1 VLNLP
6 THGDEQKNDE
16 VAVGRVS
23 RGVGARCAA
32 VLLKR
37 KKKQLKY
44 SVNVVLEGIPTYRT
58 RMGQNTGIS
67 NTWNNVMQKAM
78 TVPLTREYLQH
89 TAALH
94 VSPTSPHKHL
104 RASA

>member
-1 VLNLP
+1 VLNLS
-6 THGDEQKNDE
+6 THGNEQKNDE

-23 RGVGARCAA
+23 RGCESAGVSAA

-37 KKKQLKY
+37 KKKQLKC

-58 RMGQNTGIS
+58 RMGQNTGMS
-67 NTWNNVMQKAM
+67 NTSNKVMQKAM

-89 TAALH
+89 KAASH
-94 VSPTSPHKHL
+94 
-104 RASA
+104 ASRTRT